1 VRFLLLPILAL
12 LPVAADAA
20 STGAAFLNRP
30 LSVRQMGM
38 GNVAPGENDVLRVWS
53 NPAVLA
59 GQATA
64 GEVALNGASRPETG
78 QSSFGAG
85 AGWRFGNGWAVGL
98 TFAND
103 SVSFAEFDD
112 YGAATGVS
120 LASSAMAVGLTAAK
134 PFGAVL
140 AGITAKFVSESI
152 AQESATG
159 IALDAGLTGEW
170 GDLTAGLSARNLG
183 PALRKAEE
191 AEGMPSEALPME
203 LRAGV
208 SYRIAALNSFVGGEY
223 VAAAG
228 RSGILGAGFGWA
240 PLELFTVRAG
250 YAGIAVGG
258 EQEPVITVGFSG
270 RYASI
275 GLDYAAGLHALG
287 LAHRVSL
294 SYAFGRSAKELT
306 EEAESEAAAPEPE
319 PEKQVKQD
327 KQAKGGAEKKAP
339 EGLPNVAVM
348 DFTPQNVSAGDAA
361 VISDMLR
368 GELVKARA
376 CNVIEKQNMDKILA
390 EQTFQN
396 SGCTSEECAV
406 KLGKLLNVHKIV
418 VGSFGKMMNTHIL
431 NIRVVDVES
440 GKIIFGDKVTGT
452 SLNELDKG
460 ITALAKRISKQ
471 IK

>member
-12 LPVAADAA
+12 LPAVANAA
-20 STGAAFLNRP
+20 STGVAFLNRP

-64 GEVALNGASRPETG
+64 GEIALNGASRPETG

-85 AGWRFGNGWAVGL
+85 AGYRFGNGWAVGL

-112 YGAATGVS
+112 YGAATGVN
-120 LASSAMAVGLTAAK
+120 LASSAMAVGLTAAR

-140 AGITAKFVSESI
+140 AGVTAKFVSESI
-152 AQESATG
+152 ANESATG
-159 IALDAGLTGEW
+159 VALDAGMTGEW
-170 GDLTAGLSARNLG
+170 GNLTAGLSARNVG
-183 PALRKAEE
+183 PALRKAE
-191 AEGMPSEALPME
+191 ADLPAEALPME

-208 SYRIAALNSFVGGEY
+208 SYRIVALNSFVGGEY

-275 GLDYAAGLHALG
+275 GLDYAAGLHAMG

-306 EEAESEAAAPEPE
+306 EEAELEASAPEPE
-319 PEKQVKQD
+319 PEKQVT
-327 KQAKGGAEKKAP
+327 QAKSAKGRPEKKAP

-368 GELVKARA
+368 GELVRTRA

-406 KLGKLLNVHKIV
+406 KLGKLLNVNKIV

-460 ITALAKRISKQ
+460 ISALAKRLAKQ
-471 IK
+471 VR